1 VDAHPLIPLQQYR
14 IWQWVNT
21 VMEQPKMATS
31 KTKIMFGAAG
41 FRFHMVSWKKRSVI
55 RIRKWWIIRCEW
67 IYFRLHYKEVFFQQ
81 STLHGEGNILIEHDL
96 TTEI

>member
-1 VDAHPLIPLQQYR
+1 MSNNPATRWDAHPLIPLQQYR

-41 FRFHMVSWKKRSVI
+41 FRFHMVSWKK
-55 RIRKWWIIRCEW
+55 
-67 IYFRLHYKEVFFQQ
+67 
-81 STLHGEGNILIEHDL
+81 
-96 TTEI
+96 TECNPNKKMVDHPL